1 MFWLDSKMEDNMEI
15 LIVFILIYSLIAIGL
30 GGSHIFKNRDMKTP
44 EDKIIFLLNLILLGI
59 GLIGFASSI
68 GIFIP

>member
-68 GIFIP
+68 GIFIT

>member
-1 MFWLDSKMEDNMEI
+1 MEI

-30 GGSHIFKNRDMKTP
+30 GGSRIFKNRDMKTP
-44 EDKIIFLLNLILLGI
+44 EDNIIFLLNLILLGI

>member
-1 MFWLDSKMEDNMEI
+1 MEMEENMEI
-15 LIVFILIYSLIAIGL
+15 LVVFILIYSLIAIGL
-30 GGSHIFKNRDMKTP
+30 GGSHLFKNRDMKTP
-44 EDKIIFLLNLILLGI
+44 EDNIIFLLNLILLGI